1 MKKILALVMAG
12 CFVLGSLGTA
22 AAIDVKVKG
31 QWDFSYGYYSNRS
44 MYDGQQG
51 PNGKAD
57 NIQARMRART
67 QIEFIASESLSG
79 LLHFEIGDIDFGS
92 GGSSGRS
99 SGGAL
104 DADGVNI
111 ETKRA
116 HLDWV
121 IPQTDVKV
129 RMGIQGIALPNTG
142 VNLPIMNADV
152 AGVSVSTDFTPE
164 VGLTAFWARPYD
176 ASATDTAGN
185 KFDEMD
191 MFGVMVPI
199 KNQVVRVTP
208 WAMAASIGKDSG
220 YYENNT
226 NGVGGSGGR
235 ARPVPMPSRESEA
248 LAWWAGVSFEL
259 PLIDPFYVKFDG
271 AYGQL
276 DAKDDYETRG
286 YFLTAK
292 TGYKWSWG
300 KTGLLGWYSSGDKDT
315 EGADKYGTIPVVS
328 DDTGFTMT
336 PYGLGGQR
344 GINRRGAISDNG
356 IGTWGMGFEVA
367 DMSFMKDLSHTFTA
381 AFMRG
386 TNQGDALGNANRN
399 LYNQLAGSPHY
410 SYLITSDSAWDFS
423 LKNEYQIYPNMMVA
437 LDFSYIHLDLSKQ
450 RADAQRDTTDSFAT
464 MLSFQYK
471 F

>member
-22 AAIDVKVKG
+22 AAVDVKVKG

-44 MYDGQQG
+44 MYDADKS

-57 NIQARMRART
+57 NFQPRMRART
-67 QIEFIASESLSG
+67 QIEFIASESLSA
-79 LLHFEIGDIDFGS
+79 LLHFEIGDIDFGTSKTGNS
-92 GGSSGRS
+92 GPS

-104 DADGVNI
+104 DSDGVNV

-121 IPQTDVKV
+121 IPQTSVKV

-152 AGVSVSTDFTPE
+152 AGVSMSTDFTPE

-176 ASATDTAGN
+176 KQATDATRN
-185 KFDEMD
+185 EFDEMD
-191 MFGVMVPI
+191 IFGVMVPF

-208 WAMAASIGKDSG
+208 WAMAGSVGKDSG
-220 YYENNT
+220 YYEAKT
-226 NGVGGSGGR
+226 WGNGGGR
-235 ARPVPMPSRESEA
+235 VKPVAADSRESQA
-248 LAWWAGVSFEL
+248 FAWWAGMALEL
-259 PLIDPFYVKFDG
+259 PVLDPFYVKFDG

-276 DAKDDYETRG
+276 DAKDDFDSKG
-286 YFLTAK
+286 YFLASK
-292 TGYKWSWG
+292 IGYKWNWG
-300 KTGLLGWYSSGDKDT
+300 KTGLLGWYSSGDKGGSSDS
-315 EGADKYGTIPVVS
+315 YGSIPVVS

-356 IGTWGMGFEVA
+356 IGTWGIGFEVA
-367 DMSFMKDLSHTFTA
+367 DVSFMKDLSHTFTA

-386 TNQGDALGNANRN
+386 TNQGDALGSDSRN
-399 LYNQLAGSPHY
+399 LYNEAAGAPHY

-423 LKNEYQIYPNMMVA
+423 LKNEYQLYPNMTVA

-450 RADAQRDTTDSFAT
+450 RADAQRDTTDSFAS